1 MKGCFFYLYNNYI
14 NKKIQIEKSE
24 KYIILCRKINLN
36 LLLFFCYDFNKV
48 LYNSVITFIRLE
60 LYKKLFK
67 YSYHNIRM
75 GVVVWKRK

>member
-1 MKGCFFYLYNNYI
+1 MFFYLYNNYI

-60 LYKKLFK
+60 LYKKLVK

>member
-1 MKGCFFYLYNNYI
+1 MVI
-14 NKKIQIEKSE
+14 
-24 KYIILCRKINLN
+24 CRKINLN
-36 LLLFFCYDFNKV
+36 LVLFFFYDFNKV